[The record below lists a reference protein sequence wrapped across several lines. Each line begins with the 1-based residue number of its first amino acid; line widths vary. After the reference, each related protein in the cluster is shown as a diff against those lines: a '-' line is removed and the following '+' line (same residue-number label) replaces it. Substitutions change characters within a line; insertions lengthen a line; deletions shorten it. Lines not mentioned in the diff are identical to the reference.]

1 MSSNHDKINCND
13 DSDTDGSMKQLLQA
27 IVMIIFYD
35 NASKLEHRKIPSIPV
50 PEIFWNTKVLAFMK
64 HTNT

>member
-13 DSDTDGSMKQLLQA
+13 DSDTDGSMKQWLQA

-35 NASKLEHRKIPSIPV
+35 NASKLEIQK
-50 PEIFWNTKVLAFMK
+50 N
-64 HTNT
+64 N